1 MIAELNEFL
10 EEQTTGL
17 AELARRLRQS
27 RAAVARKA
35 AAASAARVRSLNGRV
50 RGLARSGV
58 RLTSISQAT
67 AQSLIE
73 LQAEIVT
80 DALTDAAEQMQR
92 IVYTSSVRDLAREQ
106 AGVLQAAQQRIVNDI
121 ARAVTILKG
130 AAGDVRKVAS
140 SATAADSVAPKKPVA
155 QAVEAP
161 VQGCAQGEQGK
172 ASGPPG
178 QGEGPG
184 KGRDAARTENV
195 TGHRPVDADAVLTK
209 TRNGAPRACQTTAA
223 SPRIVRAVSKTSGSV
238 ARSSVACSRMST

>member
-10 EEQTTGL
+10 EEQTSGL

-50 RGLARSGV
+50 RSLARSGV

-130 AAGDVRKVAS
+130 AAVDVREVAS
-140 SATAADSVAPKKPVA
+140 RATAAEPVARKKPIRRKAKAKVA
-155 QAVEAP
+155 RKVS
-161 VQGCAQGEQGK
+161 K
-172 ASGPPG
+172 A
-178 QGEGPG
+178 
-184 KGRDAARTENV
+184 K
-195 TGHRPVDADAVLTK
+195 RPVRRAKAK
-209 TRNGAPRACQTTAA
+209 ARAKSGTRRAKRT
-223 SPRIVRAVSKTSGSV
+223 
-238 ARSSVACSRMST
+238 